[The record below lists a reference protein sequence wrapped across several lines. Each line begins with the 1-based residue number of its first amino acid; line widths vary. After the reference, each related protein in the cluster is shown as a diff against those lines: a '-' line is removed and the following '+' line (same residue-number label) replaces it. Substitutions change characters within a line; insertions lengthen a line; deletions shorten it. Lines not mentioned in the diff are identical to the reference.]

1 MPEHSTSEQTSENS
15 PVPSSGEMSLK
26 MKMFGNR
33 GSRPVLIGGLG
44 LSASLALWNG
54 LSHGGD
60 VSIAEDGLTTIGLC
74 ALGVGAWLWRRRT
87 VTVPTLT
94 VTAPTGNRQAATGAI
109 ARLGVAI
116 ARLQAEFNLAIANG
130 QDTQATG
137 EPTSLTGTESATSA
151 TSSATSVETLVQ
163 IQAAISEWSTEC
175 DMLTQS
181 LDRQT
186 LTIAVIGASRVGKSA
201 VIQGLKTAIEAGGF
215 GQTSQLTSMNSSIP
229 AIAWDELTIRATR
242 SAPEVTARST
252 VPHASPDPSSDLTR
266 APYLNHVLRA
276 DCVLYT
282 IAGDLTASERRDL
295 EQLDRA
301 GQTTIVLWNKSD
313 QVREAD
319 RDRVLGSIRHQLADL
334 IPADRIL
341 ALAAAPQGVTVP
353 SAQSSGFQSSGF
365 QSSGFQSSGF
375 EPLIAAF
382 TSTVL
387 ARAQERIWQQ
397 IQRASR
403 LTIADIQQSLNR
415 LRRHRA
421 EPMVHRYQWI
431 AAAAVAA
438 NPLPSLDLLALGS
451 VGTQLLIDVGQIYQ
465 RDLSLDRARA
475 GFEVI
480 AEMLLKLGLVEL
492 STQAIATVL
501 KSHPVTFLAGS
512 AAQGLSAAYLI
523 QVIGSSAITYF
534 ETQDA
539 ESFESIQPHRAKST
553 HDLWDGTRFQT
564 ILTQTIAST
573 QRTTV
578 LQSLCDRAASHFA
591 MVSSS
596 P

>member
-1 MPEHSTSEQTSENS
+1 MPEHSTSEQTSEQTSDNS
-15 PVPSSGEMSLK
+15 PVPSSGEMSLR

-60 VSIAEDGLTTIGLC
+60 ISIAEDGLTTIGLC

-87 VTVPTLT
+87 ATVPTLT
-94 VTAPTGNRQAATGAI
+94 VTAPIGNRQAATGAI

-130 QDTQATG
+130 QDTQVTG
-137 EPTSLTGTESATSA
+137 EPTSLMGTESVTSA

-163 IQAAISEWSTEC
+163 IQAAIREWSTEC
-175 DMLTQS
+175 DTLTQS

-201 VIQGLKTAIEAGGF
+201 VIQGLKTAIEAGEF
-215 GQTSQLTSMNSSIP
+215 GQISQLTSMNSSIP

-341 ALAAAPQGVTVP
+341 ALAAAPQGVTAP

-365 QSSGFQSSGF
+365 RSSGF

-451 VGTQLLIDVGQIYQ
+451 VGTQLLIDVSQIYQ

-539 ESFESIQPHRAKST
+539 ESFESIQPNRAKLA
-553 HDLWDGTRFQT
+553 HDLWDGSRFQT